1 MRKINAAVTVNL
13 EDRMLRRLEQ
23 AARRRGVSVSLVIRE
38 ALSREF
44 GEGRKTGESNRD
56 REP

>member
-44 GEGRKTGESNRD
+44 GEGRKTGESNSN